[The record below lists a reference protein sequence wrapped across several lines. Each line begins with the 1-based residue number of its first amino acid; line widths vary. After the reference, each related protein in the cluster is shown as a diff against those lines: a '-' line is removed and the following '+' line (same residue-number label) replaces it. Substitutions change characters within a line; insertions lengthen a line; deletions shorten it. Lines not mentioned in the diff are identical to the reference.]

1 MPRMFLMSHL
11 SPPETLNGYLVQ
23 SVQYCS
29 TACQTNDWKTRHKS
43 FCARLAAQ
51 EAERIKNDD
60 GTRPNGPKPG
70 DIIIPVD
77 TSQLDDIVDMFNA
90 LPRPY
95 KAPSGM
101 WDNHWSFDLRHVSL
115 HPATD
120 VVFLYHPASD
130 YVHVEPLPKQ
140 TKNRVNPVMVAVTLL
155 KCFND
160 GQQGCKPFAPWAW
173 SAPKKRLYLC

>member
-1 MPRMFLMSHL
+1 
-11 SPPETLNGYLVQ
+11 
-23 SVQYCS
+23 
-29 TACQTNDWKTRHKS
+29 
-43 FCARLAAQ
+43 
-51 EAERIKNDD
+51 
-60 GTRPNGPKPG
+60 
-70 DIIIPVD
+70 
-77 TSQLDDIVDMFNA
+77 
-90 LPRPY
+90 
-95 KAPSGM
+95 M

-173 SAPKKRLYLC
+173 SAPKKDSTFAREVAQSLRIIGAREELCKIGVSRAKDVQRADEQWAGILSGLRDRSDPLPPPSPPLGAPVTVDAVGYAES